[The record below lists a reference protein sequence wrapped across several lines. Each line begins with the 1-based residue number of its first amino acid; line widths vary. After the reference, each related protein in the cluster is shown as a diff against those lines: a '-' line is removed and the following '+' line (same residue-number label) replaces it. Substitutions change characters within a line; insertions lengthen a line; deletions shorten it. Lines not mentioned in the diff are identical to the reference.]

1 MSPIPYIDVSHL
13 TLLNPAFLGHL
24 PPKKS
29 QGEHASRLQIRNSVG
44 DPLAKSLA
52 LEIDSREADLSAP
65 GTLDGR
71 GGDLLVAP
79 RSVEVGE
86 RWKPGLYGPSD
97 LPFRSRIIHGR
108 VIKEVMPEALLPPP
122 KEQQQQQ
129 HEPFLEDDAK
139 TANDA
144 TVEELVSLSVD
155 PVLAEEALGATK
167 GGGIVEAIRSD
178 STAWF
183 GFGF

>member
-1 MSPIPYIDVSHL
+1 
-13 TLLNPAFLGHL
+13 
-24 PPKKS
+24 
-29 QGEHASRLQIRNSVG
+29 
-44 DPLAKSLA
+44 
-52 LEIDSREADLSAP
+52 
-65 GTLDGR
+65 
-71 GGDLLVAP
+71 
-79 RSVEVGE
+79 VGE

-183 GFGF
+183 GFGV

>member
-1 MSPIPYIDVSHL
+1 MGSW
-13 TLLNPAFLGHL
+13 
-24 PPKKS
+24 
-29 QGEHASRLQIRNSVG
+29 QGEHAARLQIRNSVG

-52 LEIDSREADLSAP
+52 LEIDSRDADLVAP

-79 RSVEVGE
+79 RSIEVGE

-122 KEQQQQQ
+122 EQQRQ
-129 HEPFLEDDAK
+129 HESFLEGDAK

-144 TVEELVSLSVD
+144 TVEELVSMSVD
-155 PVLAEEALGATK
+155 PVLAEEAIGATK
-167 GGGIVEAIRSD
+167 GGGIVEAI
-178 STAWF
+178 
-183 GFGF
+183 G